1 MGGELV
7 GSGETTATTTA
18 PPPTPTPAKPDE
30 APSIVKPDLAVTT
43 IIPDLAVSTA
53 RPEEAP
59 TTTIP
64 PATLKRFYC
73 ELLTNGSFYEI
84 NLKTACLYAT
94 DFFNNKVVPNTLAL
108 LVNSKLT
115 GLN

>member
-1 MGGELV
+1 MGGD

-18 PPPTPTPAKPDE
+18 PTPTPTPPAKPDE
-30 APSIVKPDLAVTT
+30 APYIVKPDLATPT
-43 IIPDLAVSTA
+43 IKPDLAVSTA
-53 RPEEAP
+53 RPEESP

-64 PATLKRFYC
+64 PSTLKFFYC
-73 ELLTNGSFYEI
+73 ELLTNASFYEF

-94 DFFNNKVVPNTLAL
+94 DFFNNKVVSNTLAL

-115 GLN
+115 PT